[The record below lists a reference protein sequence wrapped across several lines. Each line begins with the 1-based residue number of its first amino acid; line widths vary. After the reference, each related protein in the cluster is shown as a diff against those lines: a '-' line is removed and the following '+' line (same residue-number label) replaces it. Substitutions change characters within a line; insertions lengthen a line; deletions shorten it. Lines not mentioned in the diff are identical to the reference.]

1 MSYKTAIFDLDGTL
15 LNTLED
21 LWHSTN
27 LALVHYGWLPRT
39 EDEVRLFVGNGT
51 KVLLD
56 KAIPGGVRN
65 PKFKEAMEYY
75 EKTYGEHQFD
85 NTQPYAGIPEAL
97 KELARRGVKMAIV
110 SNKPDFAVK
119 DLNRKFFGLPIA
131 CGDKEGQNRKP
142 APDVVFAAMKELG
155 ADPGSTVYIGD
166 SEVDIET
173 AKNAGLP
180 CISATWGFRSR
191 EWLTGHGAET
201 FADTPGDLVKL
212 ISE

>member
-27 LALVHYGWLPRT
+27 LALVHYGWDVRT
-39 EDEVRLFVGNGT
+39 EDEVRRFVGNGT

-56 KAIPGGVRN
+56 HAIPGGVNN
-65 PKFKEAMEYY
+65 PKFDEAMAYY
-75 EKTYGEHQFD
+75 EKMYGIHQFD
-85 NTQPYAGIPEAL
+85 NTQPYSGIPEAL
-97 KELARRGVKMAIV
+97 KQLADSGVKMAIV

-119 DLNRKFFGLPIA
+119 DLNKKFFGLPIA

-155 ADPGSTVYIGD
+155 ADPDSTVYVGD
-166 SEVDIET
+166 SEVDIAT
-173 AKNAGLP
+173 AQNAGLP
-180 CISATWGFRSR
+180 CISVTWGFRGKD
-191 EWLTGHGAET
+191 WLTSHGAQT
-201 FADTPGDLVKL
+201 FAEKPEDLVEL
-212 ISE
+212 ING

>member
-1 MSYKTAIFDLDGTL
+1 MSYKTAVFDLDGTL

-27 LALVHYGWLPRT
+27 YALVHYGWDVRT
-39 EDEVRLFVGNGT
+39 EDEVRRFVGNGT
-51 KVLLD
+51 RVLLD
-56 KAIPGGVRN
+56 HAIPGGVKN
-65 PKFKEAMEYY
+65 PKFDEAMAYY
-75 EKTYGEHQFD
+75 EKMYGIHQFD
-85 NTQPYAGIPEAL
+85 STQPYPGIPEAL
-97 KELARRGVKMAIV
+97 KTLSDRGVKMAIV

-142 APDVVFAAMKELG
+142 APDVVFAAMKELN
-155 ADPGSTVYIGD
+155 ADPASTVYVGD
-166 SEVDIET
+166 SEVDIAT

-180 CISATWGFRSR
+180 CISVTWGFRGTD
-191 EWLTGHGAET
+191 WLASHGAQTYANKPE
-201 FADTPGDLVKL
+201 DLVQL

>member
-1 MSYKTAIFDLDGTL
+1 MSYQTAIFDLDGTL

-27 LALVHYGWLPRT
+27 FTMVHYGWMTRT
-39 EDEVRLFVGNGT
+39 EDEVRRFVGNGT

-56 KAIPGGVRN
+56 CAIPGGVDN
-65 PKFKEAMEYY
+65 PKFDEAMEYY
-75 EKTYGEHQFD
+75 KKEYEKHQFD
-85 NTQPYAGIPEAL
+85 NTQPYPGIPETLQKLSSA
-97 KELARRGVKMAIV
+97 GVKMAIV

-119 DLNRKFFGLPIA
+119 DLNQKFFGLPIA

-142 APDVVFAAMKELG
+142 APDVVFAAMKELN
-155 ADPGSTVYIGD
+155 ADPASTVYVGD

-180 CISATWGFRSR
+180 CISAAWGFRSK
-191 EWLTGHGAET
+191 EWLISHGAEV
-201 FADTPGDLVKL
+201 FAGKPKDLVDL
-212 ISE
+212 ILK